1 MTKLFAF
8 IFIILSLF
16 IFSFDYNV
24 DTIIS
29 KITPP
34 KKWPKPNY
42 NFENNPITE
51 AGFKLGRKLFYDP
64 GLSRNNTI
72 SCAHCHLQYTGF
84 AHVDHRVSHGI
95 DGKKGTRNAP
105 ALINLIWNTSFHW
118 DGGVNHLEIQPINPI
133 VHPDEMD
140 NSLIN
145 VLGYLNSS
153 VAYKAIFFE
162 VFNDSTISSSYLL
175 KALTQFTESLISS
188 NSKYDQYLKKERS
201 FTKQEKNGLKLFKKN
216 CNSCHTA
223 PLFNSNNFESNG
235 IPIDT
240 LFNDLGRYSITRN
253 PVDSLKFRVPT
264 LRNIE
269 FTFPYMH
276 DGRYNTLRQVIDYYT
291 EEIDIE
297 DPQLSD
303 QLRKNIRLSSNEK
316 KDLIAFI
323 KTLTDTDFLYNKRF
337 SFPR

>member
-1 MTKLFAF
+1 VTKLLTL
-8 IFIILSLF
+8 IFIISSLF
-16 IFSFDYNV
+16 IFGFNYNDRTV
-24 DTIIS
+24 IS

-34 KKWPKPNY
+34 KNWPKPNY

-118 DGGVNHLEIQPINPI
+118 DGGVNHIELQPINPI
-133 VHPDEMD
+133 EHPAEMD

-145 VLGYLNSS
+145 VLNYLNSS
-153 VAYKAIFFE
+153 ETYTALFFE
-162 VFNDSTISSSYLL
+162 AFNDSIVSSSSFL
-175 KALTQFTESLISS
+175 KALTQFTGSLISS
-188 NSKYDQYLKKERS
+188 NSKYDQYLKKDRS
-201 FTKQEKNGLKLFKKN
+201 FTQQEENGLKLFKKN
-216 CNSCHTA
+216 CNNCHTA
-223 PLFNSNNFESNG
+223 PLFNSNRFENNG

-240 LFNDLGRYSITRN
+240 LFNDLGRYKITNN
-253 PVDSLKFRVPT
+253 PLDSLKFRVPT

-276 DGRYNTLRQVIDYYT
+276 DGRYKTLRQVIDYYT
-291 EEIDIE
+291 EDINIKN
-297 DPQLSD
+297 PQLSP
-303 QLRKNIRLSSNEK
+303 QLRKKIVLSSNEK
-316 KDLIAFI
+316 KDLIAFL
-323 KTLTDTDFLYNKRF
+323 KTLTDKDFLYNKRF